1 MYTYTQR
8 VSMMLISALDVR
20 RAMSLF
26 TEDLV
31 IALAANGY
39 EGEKFIGSYFEGMNE
54 SGQFVYAVSFVDHD
68 GVECSGR
75 VFLSYKEVRPGYVQL
90 VGDY

>member
-1 MYTYTQR
+1 
-8 VSMMLISALDVR
+8 MLISALDVQ
-20 RAMSLF
+20 RAMSLSR
-26 TEDLV
+26 TDLV

-39 EGEKFIGSYFEGMNE
+39 GGEKFTGSYFEGMNE
-54 SGQFVYAVSFVDHD
+54 DGQFVYAVSFVDHE